1 MLRITKIEEDGSSVI
16 LKVEGRIMSEGVD
29 VLKLECLKWLDQ
41 NGKVQLECSAV
52 SYIDERGVEMLKS
65 MARNNVRI
73 VRCQAFIHD
82 LLNLA
87 RRKP

>member
-41 NGKVQLECSAV
+41 NEKVQLECSAV
-52 SYIDERGVEMLKS
+52 SYIDGRGVEMLKS

>member
-1 MLRITKIEEDGSSVI
+1 MIRMTKIGEDESSVT

-29 VLKLECLKWLDQ
+29 VLELECLKWLDQ
-41 NGKVQLECSAV
+41 KENVQLECSAV
-52 SYIDERGVEMLKS
+52 SYIDGRGVEVLKS
-65 MARNNVRI
+65 MAQNNVRI
-73 VRCQAFIHD
+73 VRCQAFIQD

>member
-1 MLRITKIEEDGSSVI
+1 
-16 LKVEGRIMSEGVD
+16 MSEGVD
-29 VLKLECLKWLDQ
+29 VLELECLKWLDQ
-41 NGKVQLECSAV
+41 NEKVHLECSAV
-52 SYIDERGVEMLKS
+52 SYIDGRGVEMLKS
-65 MARNNVRI
+65 MARNKVRI